1 MALNLCSMGNI
12 SIQDWIKI
20 VLNSKSCLG
29 LKVDEVNQFQLFALI
44 LCDQIWMTRN
54 KVRVEGLKS
63 NPTELLR
70 QILRSFKEH
79 NQAWRAQPKRHM
91 REIKWQAPPESWVKL
106 NFDPAIRD
114 EKTSIVVVC
123 KDDKGVLLMAWA

>member
-20 VLNSKSCLG
+20 VLNLKSSLG

-54 KVRVEGLKS
+54 KARVDGLKS
-63 NPTELLR
+63 NPTELSR
-70 QILRSFKEH
+70 QIIRYFEEH
-79 NQAWRAQPKRHM
+79 KLAWCA
-91 REIKWQAPPESWVKL
+91 
-106 NFDPAIRD
+106 
-114 EKTSIVVVC
+114 
-123 KDDKGVLLMAWA
+123 

>member
-1 MALNLCSMGNI
+1 MGNI

-20 VLNSKSCLG
+20 VLNLKSTLG
-29 LKVDEVNQFQLFALI
+29 LKVDAVNQFQLFALI

-54 KVRVEGLKS
+54 KARVEGLKS
-63 NPTELLR
+63 NPTKLLR

-79 NQAWRAQPKRHM
+79 KQAWCAQPKCHM
-91 REIKWQAPPESWVKL
+91 REIKWQAPLESWVTL

-114 EKTSIVVVC
+114 EKTSIVVAC
-123 KDDKGVLLMAWA
+123 KDDKGVLLMAWAL

>member
-1 MALNLCSMGNI
+1 MGNI

-54 KVRVEGLKS
+54 KARVEGLKS
-63 NPTELLR
+63 NPTEILR

-79 NQAWRAQPKRHM
+79 NQARRAQPKRHM

>member
-1 MALNLCSMGNI
+1 MGNI

-54 KVRVEGLKS
+54 KARVEGLKS

-114 EKTSIVVVC
+114 EKTSIVVV
-123 KDDKGVLLMAWA
+123 

>member
-1 MALNLCSMGNI
+1 MHNV
-12 SIQDWIKI
+12 SIADWVKMIINPKHGQ
-20 VLNSKSCLG
+20 G
-29 LKVDEVNQFQLFALI
+29 LEGEEDKDFQLYAEI
-44 LCDQIWMTRN
+44 LCDPIWMTRN
-54 KVRVEGLKS
+54 KARVEGLKS

-123 KDDKGVLLMAWA
+123 KDDKGVLLMAWAL

>member
-1 MALNLCSMGNI
+1 MGNI

-20 VLNSKSCLG
+20 VLNPKSSLG

-54 KVRVEGLKS
+54 KARVEGLKS

-79 NQAWRAQPKRHM
+79 NQAWCAQPKRHM

-114 EKTSIVVVC
+114 EKTSIVVV
-123 KDDKGVLLMAWA
+123 